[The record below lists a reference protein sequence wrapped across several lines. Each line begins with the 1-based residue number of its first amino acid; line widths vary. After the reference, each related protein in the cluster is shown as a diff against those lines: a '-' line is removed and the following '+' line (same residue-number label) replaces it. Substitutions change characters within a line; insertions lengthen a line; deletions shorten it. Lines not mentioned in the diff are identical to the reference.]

1 MAYPSIMLVAK
12 LDFAGTS
19 PERDM
24 PPQAFRSRRSFYADY
39 LASDHWRTL
48 RAAKLKQ
55 SPACENCGRRIFLQ
69 VHHRRYVSPWTAT
82 VLDDLQTLCR
92 FCHAHHH
99 GVEPNISA
107 AWVKV
112 ERPKYQPPIT
122 VPPLPALPRRK
133 QARRAKL
140 DQYRATERRH
150 RISAE
155 AKPGNS
161 HFIIFPESVLFSRG
175 RLDPDQHP
183 KHASAQDVGH
193 LSTAHDAGMRMT
205 SPTAS
210 RSASPDL
217 PKATP

>member
-39 LASDHWRTL
+39 LASDHW
-48 RAAKLKQ
+48 
-55 SPACENCGRRIFLQ
+55 
-69 VHHRRYVSPWTAT
+69 
-82 VLDDLQTLCR
+82 
-92 FCHAHHH
+92 
-99 GVEPNISA
+99 
-107 AWVKV
+107 
-112 ERPKYQPPIT
+112 RPKYQPPIT

-161 HFIIFPESVLFSRG
+161 HFIIFPGSVLFSRG